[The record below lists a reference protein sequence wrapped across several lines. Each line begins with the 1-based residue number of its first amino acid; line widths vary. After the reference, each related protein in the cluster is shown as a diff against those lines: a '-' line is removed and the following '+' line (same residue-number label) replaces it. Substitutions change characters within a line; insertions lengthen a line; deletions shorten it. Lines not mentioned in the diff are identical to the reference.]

1 MKRLSTYIK
10 HLLSFRLGFVSL
22 LLAFYWLKSMWA
34 YHVDFSLGLENPYQ
48 VFLTLINPIP
58 ISLLFLGLAFY
69 VRPAKVF
76 YPLVLALYTILNLLL
91 VSNSIYFREFSDF
104 ITISTIMASSKV
116 SAGLGDTAINLFRP
130 WDLVYLL
137 DAFFLG
143 YAFRKKLVNWDPRP
157 FTYRFSTAV
166 TLFSSLI
173 FSINLFLAEIDRP
186 ELLSRGFS
194 NTYVVRA
201 LGLPAF
207 LGYDGNQT
215 YKAQKVRSEAKPE
228 EINDVI
234 AYIDQHYAKPN
245 PAYFGMAKGRNVI
258 YLHLE
263 SFQQFVIDYK
273 LNVDGVDH
281 EVSPF
286 INSLYHDKQTFSFEN
301 FFHQV
306 KAGKTSDAET
316 LLELSLFGLNQGSYF
331 VQYGGDNTQQAAPHI
346 LKEEAGYTSAA
357 FHGNSGTF
365 WNRNNVYKQ
374 WGYDYWFDQS
384 YMSPPTKQNSFQYGL
399 NDKVALA
406 DSIQYLERLQ
416 QPFYSK
422 FLLVTNHYPY
432 QHLTGDE
439 AGFPLAKTKD
449 DTINTYFSTINYLDS
464 AIEAFFNYLKAS
476 GLYDNSI
483 IILYGDHYGISNA
496 RNPHLAPLLGKNSE
510 TWTPYDNAMLQRVP
524 FMVHIPGMDKGFVSS
539 TFGGQVD
546 VLPTLL
552 HLLGIDHK
560 TYIQLGQDLLSP
572 DNQQVVAF
580 RTSGHVVSPDYTSYH
595 GKLYRTATGEE
606 LTHPD
611 ESTLAQVQLIRE
623 AAKTQL
629 AISDKVQTGDLLRFY
644 QGNDLPPVD
653 TSAINYSKALDQLR
667 AIERELG
674 DQSTSLYSQR
684 QGKIT
689 QDLFVAPSYR
699 ELQEAQAK
707 KTSNSSSEQTEDDPQ
722 ASTETDQ
729 TNTTEAASEASS
741 SESGSDDSGS

>member
-1 MKRLSTYIK
+1 MKQLKTFLK

-22 LLAFYWLKSMWA
+22 LLVFYWLKSMWA
-34 YHVDFSLGLENPYQ
+34 YHIDFSLGLENPYQ
-48 VFLTLINPIP
+48 LFLTLINPIP

-69 VRPAKVF
+69 VKKAKVF
-76 YPLVLALYTILNLLL
+76 YPLLLTLYTVLNLLL

-130 WDLVYLL
+130 WDLIYLL
-137 DAFFLG
+137 DVFFLA
-143 YAFRKKLVNWDPRP
+143 YAFRKKWVKWDPRP
-157 FTYRFSTAV
+157 FTARFSLAV
-166 TLFSSLI
+166 SLFSTLL

-228 EINDVI
+228 EINAVI
-234 AYIDQHYAKPN
+234 DYVNQHYA
-245 PAYFGMAKGRNVI
+245 PADPKYFGLAKGRNVI

-263 SFQQFVIDYK
+263 SVQQFLIDYK
-273 LNVDGVDH
+273 LEVDGEEY

-286 INSLYHDKQTFSFEN
+286 INSLYHDKQTFAFEN

-346 LKEEAGYTSAA
+346 LGEVAGYTSAA

-384 YMSPPTKQNSFQYGL
+384 YMSEPTKENAFQYGL
-399 NDKVALA
+399 NDKVALT
-406 DSIQYLERLQ
+406 DSIKYLERLQ
-416 QPFYSK
+416 QPFYTK

-439 AGFPLAKTKD
+439 AGFPLAQTKD
-449 DTINTYFSTINYLDS
+449 DTINSYFSTVNYLDS
-464 AIEAFFNYLKAS
+464 AIKSFFDYLKAT

-496 RNPHLAPLLGKNSE
+496 RNPHLAPLIGKNAE

-539 TFGGQVD
+539 TFGGEVD

-552 HLLGIDHK
+552 HLLGIEHSP
-560 TYIQLGQDLLSP
+560 YIQLGQDLLSP
-572 DNQQVVAF
+572 DNQQIVAF

-606 LTHPD
+606 ITNPD
-611 ESTLAQVQLIRE
+611 ETTLAEVQALRE
-623 AAKTQL
+623 AAKLQL
-629 AISDKVQTGDLLRFY
+629 SMSDKVQTGDLLRFY
-644 QGNDLPPVD
+644 KGNDLPAVD
-653 TSAINYSKALDQLR
+653 PSKTNYTKALEKL
-667 AIERELG
+667 AALEEELG
-674 DQSTSLYSQR
+674 DKSTSLYSQR
-684 QGKIT
+684 QGKT
-689 QDLFVAPSYR
+689 SQDLFISPSFK
-699 ELQEAQAK
+699 ELQEELAKQA
-707 KTSNSSSEQTEDDPQ
+707 
-722 ASTETDQ
+722 TDQ
-729 TNTTEAASEASS
+729 TEASS
-741 SESGSDDSGS
+741 DDGETGQSSATTAEDQADSADTTTSSP